1 MTSTSPFLYLAS
13 GLKLLTRK
21 ELRSFVLIPVAINAV
36 LFIALNFW
44 VFSNLSGWSDW
55 IVDTYL
61 PDWEWLRAL
70 LGGIVFLVSAAA
82 VLVLSAYSFNFVAG
96 LIAAPFNGFLAEK
109 TEELLTGVKPAPES
123 VAKMVLRTIGR
134 ELRKLGYFIPRALAI
149 FLGCFLL
156 GFVPI
161 IGLVAP
167 LIAFIWAAWSLSIQ
181 YADYSF
187 DNHQL
192 EFRDVLD
199 RLGLKRD
206 KSLSFGATI
215 ALISLIPIVNW
226 FVMPAAVIGGVIYW
240 VEEHQQDLV
249 SPTK

>member
-1 MTSTSPFLYLAS
+1 MQQTSPFLYVAS
-13 GLKLLTRK
+13 GMKLLTRK
-21 ELRSFVLIPVAINAV
+21 ELRSFVLIPILINAV
-36 LFIALNFW
+36 LFIALNIW

-55 IVDTYL
+55 VVDTYL
-61 PDWEWLRAL
+61 PDWEWIRTL
-70 LGGIVFLVSAAA
+70 LGGLVFLVSAAA
-82 VLVLSAYSFNFVAG
+82 VLVLSAYSFNFAAG

-109 TEELLTGVKPAPES
+109 TETLLTGVVPE
-123 VAKMVLRTIGR
+123 AEPIHKMILRTVGR

-156 GFVPI
+156 GFVPV

-192 EFRDVLD
+192 EFRDVLE
-199 RLGLKRD
+199 RLGKKRD
-206 KSLSFGATI
+206 KSLSFGSTI
-215 ALISLIPIVNW
+215 ALISLVPVINW

-240 VEEHQQDLV
+240 VEEHQDDLV
-249 SPTK
+249 NTAK